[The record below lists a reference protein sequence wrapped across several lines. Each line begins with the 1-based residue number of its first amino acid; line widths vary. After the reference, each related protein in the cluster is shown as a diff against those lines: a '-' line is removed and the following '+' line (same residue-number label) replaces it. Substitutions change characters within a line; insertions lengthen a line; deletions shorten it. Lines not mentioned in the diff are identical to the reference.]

1 MVLIVPY
8 TNGKILNPGFDKTM
22 TCILM
27 GIHIFQSL
35 SQASFLTLSSLQ
47 MNFLKYHLYCGFCCL
62 VRIQRLQ
69 TIRYVL
75 VLPHLKLLLP
85 KQNEQPQ
92 VHLKIKPYSQ
102 IISTISI
109 CFPIMFFQCPL
120 KRSLKE
126 CLPVARTRIRSTF
139 CSATIRTSRVAC
151 SLVPCITH

>member
-1 MVLIVPY
+1 MVQQCIQIRKMNFISKYIIILKLTVLIVPY
-8 TNGKILNPGFDKTM
+8 TNGRILNPGFDKTM

-47 MNFLKYHLYCGFCCL
+47 MNFLKYHLYFGFCCL

-92 VHLKIKPYSQ
+92 VHLKIKSYLQ
-102 IISTISI
+102 ILSKVPI
-109 CFPIMFFQCPL
+109 CFLIIFVFN
-120 KRSLKE
+120 
-126 CLPVARTRIRSTF
+126 A
-139 CSATIRTSRVAC
+139 
-151 SLVPCITH
+151 H